1 MPTVLEQPPKVTSPE
16 RVASPRAVVKRTEK
30 TPENEGRPLTRIE
43 RVVKGLRKVFEG
55 HEEFLGWTP
64 D

>member
-1 MPTVLEQPPKVTSPE
+1 MTAHPTIANPNLTSTAAESVSLEIGELRSPNL
-16 RVASPRAVVKRTEK
+16 RQ
-30 TPENEGRPLTRIE
+30 RIQAL
-43 RVVKGLRKVFEG
+43 LRKVFEG